1 MTELYEVDSKISQL
15 CTLLHCA
22 GDQDPSDS
30 EGREQ
35 LMNLV
40 YIAEDIATD
49 LRNQMN
55 EVYKIM
61 AAKA

>member
-1 MTELYEVDSKISQL
+1 MKELYEVDSKISQL

-22 GDQDPSDS
+22 GDQDPSDNES
-30 EGREQ
+30 REQ

-40 YIAEDIATD
+40 YLAEDVATD
-49 LRNQMN
+49 LRSRMN

-61 AAKA
+61 AANA